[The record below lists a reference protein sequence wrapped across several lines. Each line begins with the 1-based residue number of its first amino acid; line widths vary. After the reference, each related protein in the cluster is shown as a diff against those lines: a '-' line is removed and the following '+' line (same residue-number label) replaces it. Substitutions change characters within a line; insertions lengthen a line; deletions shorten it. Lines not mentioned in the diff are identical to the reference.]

1 MLRIVRATMAS
12 AIRRVKVFTMKQNID
27 GSSKAFDSIHTH
39 WMATARFGSFWRAA
53 VSTHEYDL
61 HFDWLDDV

>member
-1 MLRIVRATMAS
+1 MAS

-27 GSSKAFDSIHTH
+27 GSSRLSTVYTH